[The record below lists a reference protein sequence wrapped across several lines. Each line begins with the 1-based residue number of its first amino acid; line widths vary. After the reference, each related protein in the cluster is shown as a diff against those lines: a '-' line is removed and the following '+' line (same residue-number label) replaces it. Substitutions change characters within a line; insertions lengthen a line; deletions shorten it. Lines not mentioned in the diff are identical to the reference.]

1 MGREYFHTLKNPFS
15 MGKMYLV
22 AFSPEINIRFCQ
34 PQSRGQMTLTLKA
47 SQLVTIVITRKCCDF
62 SLNSRA
68 ALYYKIKIFPIRGKR
83 TVANI

>member
-1 MGREYFHTLKNPFS
+1 

-47 SQLVTIVITRKCCDF
+47 SQLVSTLEKSRVQSIGKIVSSISTFGDIWCQNKQ
-62 SLNSRA
+62 L
-68 ALYYKIKIFPIRGKR
+68 IFR
-83 TVANI
+83 